1 MSRISLLCLTV
12 LGISFSVTAG
22 PAVAQTKSES
32 ATSAFHQLL
41 DDEWDRRLTQDPT
54 FASWLGDK
62 RFNNRWQDVSLDAI
76 RQRHEQDQ
84 AVLEKLKQTDE
95 TQFKGQDRISFELFR
110 REYQDRVDGFRFGWY
125 LVPLNQRG
133 GIQDENSL
141 ADAMSFSA
149 VRDYEDWIARLCA
162 FPVYMDQ
169 TIALMR
175 EGIRRKI
182 VHAKVVMQRVPAQ
195 IERQIVDDPTQ
206 SLFYKPLRNIDA
218 SISEAEQQRLREEA
232 AAAITRHVVP
242 GFRKL
247 LKFIT
252 DEYLPSC
259 YERVGVWQF
268 PEGQKFYAQRC
279 REFTTTGLTPKEIH
293 EIGLAEVKRI
303 RTEMEQIVRDVR
315 FDGTFHEFLADLRT
329 NPKFYFKDPNDLL
342 VAYREVC
349 MRINPQLVKLFR
361 HLPRV
366 PYGIEPIPEH
376 LAPDTTTAYYRPPSG
391 DGLRAGTYFVN
402 LYRPEVRPKYE
413 IEVLSVHE
421 SVPGHHLQIGLAQEL
436 EGIPLFRRYGG
447 YTAFIEGW
455 GLYSESLGQELGLYQ
470 DPYSRFGQLT
480 YEMWRAV
487 RLVVD
492 TGIHAF
498 GWTRQ
503 QAIDFFADN
512 TAKTMLDIE
521 NEIDRYIAWPGQALA
536 YKIGELKIQ
545 ELRRRA
551 ENELGDR
558 FDIRAFHDTVLSN
571 GAVTLDILERIVD
584 EWIIE
589 TRQSIRASR

>member
-1 MSRISLLCLTV
+1 MKQSPLLFLTTLICLV
-12 LGISFSVTAG
+12 GSIAG
-22 PAVAQTKSES
+22 SASAQTPSKAVADG
-32 ATSAFHQLL
+32 FHQLL
-41 DDEWDRRLTQDPT
+41 DDEWARRLRENPT

-62 RFNNRWQDVSLDAI
+62 RFNDRWQDVSLDAI
-76 RQRHEQDQ
+76 RQRNERDQ
-84 AVLEKLKQTDE
+84 AVLEKLKQIDASKLE
-95 TQFKGQDRISFELFR
+95 GQDQISFELFR
-110 REYQDRVDGFRFGWY
+110 REYQNSVDGFRFNWH

-141 ADAMSFSA
+141 ADAMSFST
-149 VRDYEDWIARLCA
+149 VKDYEDWIARLQA
-162 FPVYMDQ
+162 FPGYMDQ

-182 VHAKVVMQRVPAQ
+182 VHAKIVMQRVPAQ
-195 IERQIVDDPTQ
+195 IERQIVDDPQQ
-206 SLFYKPLRNIDA
+206 SLFYKPLKNVDP
-218 SISEAEQQRLREEA
+218 SIPADERQRLQSDA
-232 AAAITRHVVP
+232 AAAIAECVVP
-242 GFRKL
+242 SFRRL
-247 LKFIT
+247 LTFFN
-252 DEYLPSC
+252 DEYLPAC
-259 YERVGVWQF
+259 YDRVGVWQF
-268 PEGQKFYAQRC
+268 PDGEAFYAQRC
-279 REFTTTGLTPKEIH
+279 REFTTTDLTPKEIH
-293 EIGLAEVKRI
+293 EIGLSEVKRI
-303 RTEMEQIVRDVR
+303 RAQMVRIIRSLKFSGGFSD
-315 FDGTFHEFLADLRT
+315 FLADLRS
-329 NPKFYFKDPNDLL
+329 NPKFYFENPNDLL

-349 MRINPQLVKLFR
+349 MRINPQLVKMFR
-361 HLPRV
+361 KLPRV
-366 PYGIEPIPEH
+366 PYGIEPIPAH
-376 LAPDTTTAYYRPPSG
+376 IAPDTTTAYYRPPSA

-421 SVPGHHLQIGLAQEL
+421 SVPGHHLQIALAQEI

-455 GLYSESLGQELGLYQ
+455 GLYSESLGSELGLYQ

-492 TGIHAF
+492 TGMHSL

-503 QAIDFFADN
+503 QAIDFFAEN

-521 NEIDRYIAWPGQALA
+521 NEVDRYIAWPGQALA

-551 ENELGDR
+551 EAKLGDR
-558 FDIRAFHDTVLSN
+558 FDIREFHDTVLGN
-571 GAVTLDILERIVD
+571 GAITLDVLERVVD
-584 EWIIE
+584 DWIA
-589 TRQSIRASR
+589 RHDADSPAGK